1 MQELKR
7 GNTPTPRGLYLF
19 TWGIVYL
26 SLSVLFMLP
35 LAEPTNPLF
44 AGVFA
49 VTSAIVIASSWWHR
63 LDNLAFSVLV
73 AATAFRALWHI
84 FDLSDIVGARPS
96 LMFMWTAVAISHF
109 IVSKWPYI
117 TDRELEEQAIQ
128 YKMLYEDAA
137 EQNARMLEQAKEH
150 CPCCNRE
157 G

>member
-7 GNTPTPRGLYLF
+7 GRTPTPRGLYLF
-19 TWGIVYL
+19 TWGIVYA
-26 SLSVLFMLP
+26 SLAILFALP

-44 AGVFA
+44 SAVFGI
-49 VTSAIVIASSWWHR
+49 TAIITLSSSWFHK

-84 FDLSDIVGARPS
+84 FDLSVIVGARPS
-96 LMFMWTAVAISHF
+96 FMVMWTAVGISHF

-117 TDRELEEQAIQ
+117 TDRELEEQAKQ
-128 YKMLYEDAA
+128 YKMLYESVA
-137 EQNARMLEQAKEH
+137 EQNARVLEQTKEH
-150 CPCCNRE
+150 CPRCGRE